1 MGGRPC
7 KPTALKLLHGEKN
20 KDRIRVDEP
29 KPRPITPE
37 VPPTL
42 DKYAKAE
49 WKRMVPILERNR
61 LLTEVDGNTLAAYC
75 QLISLNI
82 QTSKAL
88 KRCGYKMVAE
98 KHTVDGA
105 GNEFIEVKA
114 NPLVNQQ
121 LKIISQ
127 LVPYFREFGM
137 TPVSR
142 TKISTGGRMDPGEY
156 EALLD

>member
-1 MGGRPC
+1 MRGVI
-7 KPTALKLLHGEKN
+7 KPTELKLLHGEKN
-20 KDRIRVDEP
+20 KDRIRADEP

-37 VPPTL
+37 APGTL

-88 KRCGYKMVAE
+88 KACGHKMVAE

-105 GNEFIEVKA
+105 GNEFVEAKA

-121 LKIISQ
+121 LKIIAQ
-127 LVPYFREFGM
+127 LLPYFREFGLS
-137 TPVSR
+137 PASR